1 MQLFRNRDQQFE
13 NAITQI
19 HTFELL
25 NQDPGPQDNDDE
37 EDILD
42 RPMNNDQ
49 FQPAQSAMKA
59 LQNDGFRLI
68 TTHVH
73 E

>member
-37 EDILD
+37 ED
-42 RPMNNDQ
+42 
-49 FQPAQSAMKA
+49 S
-59 LQNDGFRLI
+59 
-68 TTHVH
+68 
-73 E
+73 